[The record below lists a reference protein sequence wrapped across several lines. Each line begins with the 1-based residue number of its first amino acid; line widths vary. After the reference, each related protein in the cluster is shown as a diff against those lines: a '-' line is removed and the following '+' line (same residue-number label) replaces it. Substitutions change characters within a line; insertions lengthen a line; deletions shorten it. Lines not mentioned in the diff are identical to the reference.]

1 MRIPHD
7 DAAYRMQLQQDEQE
21 RRDYTVHLPHIVCH
35 PSLSPLSSHD
45 ICLVRDYTVH
55 LPHIV
60 CHPSPRTP
68 DLIPSYPGSN
78 TLVPR
83 I

>member
-35 PSLSPLSSHD
+35 PSLSPLTLF
-45 ICLVRDYTVH
+45 IYLTLYVT
-55 LPHIV
+55 
-60 CHPSPRTP
+60 HPFPLFLLTISAW
-68 DLIPSYPGSN
+68 
-78 TLVPR
+78 
-83 I
+83 